1 MIYIGYLICA
11 IIIVWLSNKASVY
24 VDLLDKKTSLSGAFI
39 GGVML
44 SAVTSLPELFT
55 SLSSTVWLDKPGLCL
70 GNILGSNLFNL
81 LTIAVFILIFFKGFS
96 KAKISKAHIK
106 SSIIIILIYI
116 FMMFNLQ
123 GKIPLEIATIN
134 VVSIIIIALYII
146 GVKSMASDEFQ
157 VDSDDEITDLTVKQ
171 ISIRFTLASIGII
184 AVSIIIT
191 KITDIIADE
200 SHLNLGAGIAGA
212 LFLGIATSLPELS
225 STFSLFR
232 LKNYNIAIG
241 NIIGSNLFNFTI
253 LSVADVFYLKSGTN
267 GAVNGRIF
275 DFISNAADPK
285 NVNLLLFGA
294 VAMLSM
300 LAILKI
306 KNKALQIICP
316 LIIIGCYVAFLV
328 V

>member
-11 IIIVWLSNKASVY
+11 VIIVWLSNKASVY

-81 LTIAVFILIFFKGFS
+81 LTIAVLILIFYKGFS
-96 KAKISKAHIK
+96 TAKIAKSHIK
-106 SSIIIILIYI
+106 SSIFIILIYA

-123 GKIPLEIATIN
+123 GKIPLEIATVN
-134 VVSIIIIALYII
+134 VISIIIIALYIF
-146 GVKSMASDEFQ
+146 GVKSMAADDFQ
-157 VDSDDEITDLTVKQ
+157 VDSDDEITELSVKQ
-171 ISIRFTLASIGII
+171 IAIRFVLASIGII
-184 AVSIIIT
+184 AISIIIT
-191 KITDIIADE
+191 KVTDIIADE
-200 SHLNLGAGIAGA
+200 NHLNLGAGIAGA

-253 LSVADVFYLKSGTN
+253 LSVADVFYLKSGKS
-267 GAVNGRIF
+267 GAVNGRIY
-275 DFISNAADPK
+275 DFISNFADPK
-285 NVNLLLFGA
+285 NVNLLIFGA
-294 VAMLSM
+294 ISMLSM
-300 LAILKI
+300 LLLLKF
-306 KNKALQIICP
+306 KNKFLQIICP